1 MGGMPN
7 LGDLELQVM
16 EVLWSTDHAMSVREV
31 LAELTRDRDLA
42 YTTVMT
48 VLDRLAKKG
57 RVTRELEG
65 RAWFYRPAESR
76 ATLMAA
82 EMLATLTGNQGQRHE
97 ALQEFAT
104 ALAPEDAHVMLEVL
118 RTKQPVS

>member
-1 MGGMPN
+1 MPN

-16 EVLWSTDHAMSVREV
+16 EVLWGTDHALSVREV

-48 VLDRLAKKG
+48 VLDRLSKKG
-57 RVTRELEG
+57 RVTRELDG

-82 EMLATLTGNQGQRHE
+82 EMVAALTGTPEQRRD
-97 ALQEFAT
+97 ALREFAA
-104 ALAPEDAHVMLEVL
+104 ALSPEDARIMCEVL
-118 RTKQPVS
+118 TTRQPAS

>member
-1 MGGMPN
+1 MPN

-16 EVLWSTDHAMSVREV
+16 EVLWSADGAMSVREV

-48 VLDRLAKKG
+48 VLDRLSKKG
-57 RVTRELEG
+57 RVTRQLQG
-65 RAWFYRPAESR
+65 RAGFYRPAESR

-82 EMLATLTGNQGQRHE
+82 EMLGALTGTEVQRHD
-97 ALQEFAT
+97 ALREFAA
-104 ALAPEDAHVMLEVL
+104 ALAPEDARVVVDALAA
-118 RTKQPVS
+118 RQAPA

>member
-1 MGGMPN
+1 MPN

-16 EVLWSTDHAMSVREV
+16 EVLWRTDHAMSVREV

-48 VLDRLAKKG
+48 VLDRLSKKD

-65 RAWFYRPAESR
+65 RAWYYRPAESR
-76 ATLMAA
+76 ATLIADEMQAA
-82 EMLATLTGNQGQRHE
+82 LVGTPEQRREALTEFAAGLGADDVATLAG
-97 ALQEFAT
+97 L
-104 ALAPEDAHVMLEVL
+104 LAARVDD
-118 RTKQPVS
+118 

>member
-1 MGGMPN
+1 
-7 LGDLELQVM
+7 M
-16 EVLWSTDHAMSVREV
+16 EVLWRTDHAMSVREV
-31 LAELTRDRDLA
+31 LADLTRDRDLA

-48 VLDRLAKKG
+48 VLDRLSKKG

-82 EMLATLTGNQGQRHE
+82 EMLAALTGTPVQRRE
-97 ALQEFAT
+97 ALREFA
-104 ALAPEDAHVMLEVL
+104 AGLADDDARVVLEVL
-118 RTKQPVS
+118 TSKEAVS

>member
-1 MGGMPN
+1 
-7 LGDLELQVM
+7 M
-16 EVLWSTDHAMSVREV
+16 EVLWSNDSAMSVREV

-57 RVTRELEG
+57 RVTRELHG

-76 ATLMAA
+76 ASLMAT
-82 EMLATLTGNQGQRHE
+82 EMVGVLTGTPEQRRS
-97 ALQEFAT
+97 ALAEFAA
-104 ALAPEDAHVMLEVL
+104 ALSPEDAAVVL
-118 RTKQPVS
+118 RALGAREAVA

>member
-1 MGGMPN
+1 MTGMPN

-16 EVLWSTDHAMSVREV
+16 EVLWRTDHAMAVREV
-31 LAELTRDRDLA
+31 LAELTRERDLA

-48 VLDRLAKKG
+48 VLDRLSKKG

-65 RAWFYRPAESR
+65 RAWYYRPAESR

-82 EMLATLTGNQGQRHE
+82 EMLAALTGSVEQRAD
-97 ALQEFAT
+97 ALKEFGAGLS
-104 ALAPEDAHVMLEVL
+104 AEDAALLAEVL
-118 RTKQPVS
+118 GSREAVS

>member
-1 MGGMPN
+1 MPN

-16 EVLWSTDHAMSVREV
+16 EVLWRTDHAMSVREV

-48 VLDRLAKKG
+48 VLDRLAKKD

-65 RAWFYRPAESR
+65 RAWYYRPAESR
-76 ATLMAA
+76 ATLIAA
-82 EMLATLTGNQGQRHE
+82 EMRAALVGRPEQRRD
-97 ALQEFAT
+97 ALREFAAGLDHDDAA
-104 ALAPEDAHVMLEVL
+104 ALVALLAARVED
-118 RTKQPVS
+118 

>member
-1 MGGMPN
+1 
-7 LGDLELQVM
+7 M
-16 EVLWSTDHAMSVREV
+16 EVLWSNDSAMSVREV

-48 VLDRLAKKG
+48 VLDRLSKKG

-82 EMLATLTGNQGQRHE
+82 EMLGALTGTPAQRRE
-97 ALQEFAT
+97 ALAEFAA
-104 ALAPEDAHVMLEVL
+104 ALSPEDASVVL
-118 RTKQPVS
+118 RALGAREPVA